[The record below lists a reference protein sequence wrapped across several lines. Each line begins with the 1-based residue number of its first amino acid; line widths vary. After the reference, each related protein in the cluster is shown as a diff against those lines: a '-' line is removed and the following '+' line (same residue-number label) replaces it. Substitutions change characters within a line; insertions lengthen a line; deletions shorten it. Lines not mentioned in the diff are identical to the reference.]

1 LFSFDFVV
9 ICCKI
14 AEEDKKL
21 KDEIMGLQKEYYDN
35 FLNRRKPVMDEK
47 AKFLIVVKK
56 YFSKLGNNE

>member
-1 LFSFDFVV
+1 
-9 ICCKI
+9 
-14 AEEDKKL
+14 
-21 KDEIMGLQKEYYDN
+21 MGLQKEYYDN